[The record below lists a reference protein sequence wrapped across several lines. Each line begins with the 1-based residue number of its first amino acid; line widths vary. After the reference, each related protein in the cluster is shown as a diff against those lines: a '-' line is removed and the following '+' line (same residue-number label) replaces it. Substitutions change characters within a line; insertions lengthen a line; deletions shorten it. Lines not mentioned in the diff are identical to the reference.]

1 MQNRLLLPLFPLQV
15 VLFPG
20 GPLPLHIFE
29 ERYKE
34 MIAEAIRDQSE
45 FGILLVTGN
54 GLSTVGSTA
63 VVEKVLHEY
72 PDGRLDIM
80 TRGKR
85 RFELLLVNEE
95 RNFLRGSV
103 EFFEDEASAAPDAEA
118 REGALHAYNEF
129 RAVAPEAPPAPVE
142 DPLLSFAL
150 AEPIEDPSFR
160 QSLVA
165 ARSEAERLRRL
176 AEYFRKF
183 SAREKRTRDVKDLA
197 SRNGHGK
204 REIS

>member
-1 MQNRLLLPLFPLQV
+1 MQNGLLLPLFPLQV

-34 MIAEAIRDQSE
+34 MIGEAIRDQTE

-103 EFFEDEASAAPDAEA
+103 EFFEDDDPAVADPEA
-118 REGALHAYNEF
+118 RDGALHAYDEF
-129 RAVAPEAPPAPVE
+129 RGLVPEAPPAPTE
-142 DPLLSFAL
+142 NPQLSFAL
-150 AEPIEDPSFR
+150 AEPIEDPAFR
-160 QSLVA
+160 QSLVI
-165 ARSEAERLRRL
+165 ARNEADRLRRL

-183 SAREKRTRDVKDLA
+183 SAKEKRTRDVKDLA

-204 REIS
+204 RGIS